1 MSFNKSKQKHP
12 ATWIPTAYFAMGL
25 PFIAIA
31 QASVLMFKSFE
42 VSDSLIAF
50 WTSLIMLPW
59 TLKPL
64 WSPILEM
71 FKTKKHFVVA
81 TQLVTGLTFALVAL
95 TLPLDNFFTYS
106 IALLAIV
113 AFSGATHD
121 IATDGVYLSV
131 LSGKLQAKY
140 IGWQGA
146 SYNIA
151 KILTAG
157 AFVYL
162 AGILEEKFGVL
173 HAWMAVMLTY
183 ALIMISLAL
192 YHIRMLPSGGNATSE
207 VESLGEGFK
216 TLWDVIKTFF
226 QKKYIGWFIAFI
238 IIYRF
243 AEGFAIKIAPLFFKA
258 AIADG
263 GLGLST
269 SDIGLIY
276 GVFGSGAF
284 VLGSILAGYYISAR
298 GLKKSLFSL
307 VCIFNIQFIVYALL
321 AIYRPESLYLI
332 GSAVVVEYFVYGFGF
347 VGLMLFMMQ
356 QVAPGKYKMAHY
368 AFATGI
374 MNLGFMLPGM
384 LSGFM
389 SDWLGY
395 KLFFICILIVTIP
408 ALFAARYVPFVHAEN
423 NETED
428 RGEQNTDA
436 VKPVRVKSETYK

>member
-1 MSFNKSKQKHP
+1 MSNTTKKPKHP

-42 VSDSLIAF
+42 ISDSLIAF

-81 TQLVTGLTFALVAL
+81 TQLVTGFTFALVAL
-95 TLPLDNFFTYS
+95 SLPLDHFFTYS

-131 LSGKLQAKY
+131 LSGKEQAKY

-162 AGILEEKFGVL
+162 AGVLEERFGVL

-183 ALIMISLAL
+183 SIIMISLAL
-192 YHIRMLPSGGNATSE
+192 YHIKMLPSGGNASSE
-207 VESLGEGFK
+207 VASLNEGFK

-226 QKKYIGWFIAFI
+226 QKKYIGWFIGFI
-238 IIYRF
+238 ILYRF
-243 AEGFAIKIAPLFFKA
+243 TEGFAIKIAPLFFKA
-258 AIADG
+258 AIEDG

-269 SDIGLIY
+269 SQIGIIY
-276 GVFGSGAF
+276 GVFGSAAF

-298 GLKKSLFSL
+298 GLKKSLFTL
-307 VCIFNIQFIVYALL
+307 VCIFNVQFIIYALL
-321 AIYRPESLYLI
+321 AIYRPESLFLI

-374 MNLGFMLPGM
+374 MNLGIMLPGM

-395 KLFFICILIVTIP
+395 KLFFVCILVVIIP
-408 ALFAARYVPFVHAEN
+408 SLLAAKFVPFVHSEESEADEN
-423 NETED
+423 LI
-428 RGEQNTDA
+428 
-436 VKPVRVKSETYK
+436 

>member
-1 MSFNKSKQKHP
+1 
-12 ATWIPTAYFAMGL
+12 
-25 PFIAIA
+25 
-31 QASVLMFKSFE
+31 
-42 VSDSLIAF
+42 
-50 WTSLIMLPW
+50 
-59 TLKPL
+59 
-64 WSPILEM
+64 
-71 FKTKKHFVVA
+71 
-81 TQLVTGLTFALVAL
+81 
-95 TLPLDNFFTYS
+95 
-106 IALLAIV
+106 
-113 AFSGATHD
+113 
-121 IATDGVYLSV
+121 
-131 LSGKLQAKY
+131 
-140 IGWQGA
+140 
-146 SYNIA
+146 
-151 KILTAG
+151 
-157 AFVYL
+157 
-162 AGILEEKFGVL
+162 
-173 HAWMAVMLTY
+173 
-183 ALIMISLAL
+183 
-192 YHIRMLPSGGNATSE
+192 MLPSGGNATSE
-207 VESLGEGFK
+207 VESLSEGFK

-298 GLKKSLFSL
+298 GLKKSLFTL

-321 AIYRPESLYLI
+321 AIYRPESLYII

-395 KLFFICILIVTIP
+395 KLFFICVLAVTIP
-408 ALFAARYVPFVHAEN
+408 ALFAAKFVPFVHA
-423 NETED
+423 D
-428 RGEQNTDA
+428 NTDSGEPEEQKMNT
-436 VKPVRVKSETYK
+436 VKPVRVKSKTYE

>member
-1 MSFNKSKQKHP
+1 MSKTTKKPKHP

-42 VSDSLIAF
+42 ISDSLIAF

-81 TQLVTGLTFALVAL
+81 TQLVTGVTFILVAL
-95 TLPLDNFFTYS
+95 SLPLDHFFTYS
-106 IALLAIV
+106 IALLAVI

-131 LSGKLQAKY
+131 LSGKEQAKY

-146 SYNIA
+146 SYNLA

-162 AGILEEKFGVL
+162 AGILEERFGVL
-173 HAWMAVMLTY
+173 HAWMVVMLTY
-183 ALIMISLAL
+183 ATIMISLAL
-192 YHIRMLPSGGNATSE
+192 YHIKMLPSGGNASSE
-207 VESLGEGFK
+207 VASLNEGFK

-226 QKKYIGWFIAFI
+226 QKKYIGWFICFI
-238 IIYRF
+238 ILYRF
-243 AEGFAIKIAPLFFKA
+243 TEGFAIKIAPLFFKA
-258 AIADG
+258 AIEDG

-269 SDIGLIY
+269 SQIGIIY
-276 GVFGSGAF
+276 GVFGSAAF

-298 GLKKSLFSL
+298 GLKKSLFTL
-307 VCIFNIQFIVYALL
+307 VCIFNIQFIIYALL
-321 AIYRPESLYLI
+321 AIYRPESLFII

-374 MNLGFMLPGM
+374 MNLGIMLPGM

-395 KLFFICILIVTIP
+395 KLFFICILVVIIP
-408 ALFAARYVPFVHAEN
+408 SLLAARFVPFVHSEESEAD
-423 NETED
+423 ED
-428 RGEQNTDA
+428 
-436 VKPVRVKSETYK
+436 KI

>member
-1 MSFNKSKQKHP
+1 MSKTNKIQKHP

-31 QASVLMFKSFE
+31 QASVLMFKSFG

-64 WSPILEM
+64 WSPMLEM

-81 TQLVTGLTFALVAL
+81 TQLVTGLSFALVVM
-95 TLPLDNFFTYS
+95 TLPLDSFFTYS
-106 IALLAIV
+106 IALLAVV

-131 LSGKLQAKY
+131 LSGKEQAKY

-146 SYNIA
+146 SYNLA

-162 AGILEEKFGVL
+162 AGVLEERFGVL
-173 HAWMAVMLTY
+173 HAWMVVMATY
-183 ALIMISLAL
+183 SIIMISLAL
-192 YHIRMLPSGGNATSE
+192 YHIKMLPSGGNASSE
-207 VESLGEGFK
+207 VTSFNEGFK

-226 QKKYIGWFIAFI
+226 QKKYIGWFICFI
-238 IIYRF
+238 IVYRF
-243 AEGFAIKIAPLFFKA
+243 TEGFAIKIAPLFFKA
-258 AIADG
+258 AIEDG

-269 SDIGLIY
+269 SQIGLIY
-276 GVFGSGAF
+276 GVFGSAAF

-298 GLKKSLFSL
+298 GLKKSLFTL
-307 VCIFNIQFIVYALL
+307 VCIFNVQFIIYALL
-321 AIYRPESLYLI
+321 AIYRPESLFLI

-374 MNLGFMLPGM
+374 MNLGIMIPGM
-384 LSGFM
+384 VSGFM

-395 KLFFICILIVTIP
+395 KLFFICILVVIIP
-408 ALFAARYVPFVHAEN
+408 SLLAAKYVPFVHSEESEADEN
-423 NETED
+423 E
-428 RGEQNTDA
+428 
-436 VKPVRVKSETYK
+436 K